1 MALWRIILVAILS
14 CSLLQTALS
23 CASSSALGAIVYA
36 DRAYLDAGNASVGA
50 TIFSDDKLR
59 TESGG
64 SLQIRTGAA
73 RLVLSSSSSATLTQE
88 NDRPAAILTTGSAI
102 FSTANS
108 RAFTFHVS
116 SAVIRPNTDLP
127 TIGQLTVLNPRE
139 FLVKSIRSS
148 LRITVEDDVRE
159 IPEGAAYR
167 IVLDSTTTEP
177 DPQGPRGAG
186 TKGYDD
192 PPQGL
197 MKKDK
202 FIWVPISLAII
213 VTVWALHEALESP
226 DRP

>member
-1 MALWRIILVAILS
+1 MPLS
-14 CSLLQTALS
+14 Y
-23 CASSSALGAIVYA
+23 ASSSTLGAIVYA
-36 DRAYLDAGNASVGA
+36 DRAYLDAGNASAGA
-50 TIFSDDKLR
+50 TVFSGDKLR
-59 TESGG
+59 TEPAG
-64 SLQIRTGAA
+64 SLQIRVGAA
-73 RLVLSSSSSATLTQE
+73 RLMLSSSSSATLTQE

-116 SAVIRPNTDLP
+116 AAVIRPSTDLP

-167 IVLDSTTTEP
+167 IVLDAGAVEAG
-177 DPQGPRGAG
+177 PQGPRGAG
-186 TKGYDD
+186 TKGYGG
-192 PPQGL
+192 PPKPPGNN
-197 MKKDK
+197 K

-213 VTVWALHEALESP
+213 VTVWALHETHESP

>member
-1 MALWRIILVAILS
+1 MAPWRVIFAAILS
-14 CSLLQTALS
+14 CSLLQTPLW

-36 DRAYLDAGNASVGA
+36 DRAYLDAGNASAGT
-50 TIFSDDKLR
+50 TIFSGDKLR
-59 TESGG
+59 TELAG
-64 SLQIRTGAA
+64 SLQIRVGAA
-73 RLVLSSSSSATLTQE
+73 RLLLSSSSSATLTQE

-108 RAFTFHVS
+108 RAFTLHVS
-116 SAVIRPNTDLP
+116 AAVIRPNSDLP

-167 IVLDSTTTEP
+167 IVLDSTTAEP

-186 TKGYDD
+186 TKGYSGR
-192 PPQGL
+192 PRFPGNN
-197 MKKDK
+197 K
-202 FIWVPISLAII
+202 FIWIPISLAII
-213 VTVWALHEALESP
+213 VTVWAWHETHESP